1 MRILLSAYSCL
12 PIDGSE
18 SGVGWNWAQCIAA
31 NGHEVVVMTRS
42 INRQRIEAHGAGR
55 SAEAVRF
62 VYNDLPRAWHRIYKL
77 PLGNYTY
84 YVLWQYSAAKL
95 ASCLHRT
102 EGFDC
107 VQHITWGS
115 FRAPSFMGRL
125 GIPFIF
131 GPVGGGEDTPKKL
144 RRGLG
149 WRGWLWDV
157 LRRTSGH
164 IMGAWMESTYQSATE
179 IVTTTDDTLQGI
191 PARHRHKAWTCPA
204 VGIETGASLL
214 RADCASVRHESPAL
228 ELLFV
233 GRLLPWKGLHLVLKA
248 MARENQSSIH
258 LTVIGRGSDLPR
270 LHRLSRRLKLDGV
283 VSWRGWMERDALLS
297 LYRQFDLFALPSLHD
312 SGGMA
317 ALEAMSFGLPVLCL
331 DLGGPAKAVN
341 NRCGRVIATRD
352 RDEEEIVHDIA
363 QFLNDLLADRGSLS
377 KLSEGARARAT
388 ALTFQANVDALYKE
402 AVVSDI
408 REGVFCA
415 EI

>member
-18 SGVGWNWAQCIAA
+18 SGVGWNWAHCIAA
-31 NGHEVVVMTRS
+31 NGHQVVVMTRS
-42 INRQRIEAHGAGR
+42 INRQRIEAHGAGD

-62 VYNDLPRAWHRIYKL
+62 VYHDLPRAWHRIYKL

-84 YVLWQYSAAKL
+84 YVLWQYSAAKR
-95 ASCLHRT
+95 ACRLHRT
-102 EGFDC
+102 ERFDC
-107 VQHITWGS
+107 VQHLTWGS
-115 FRAPSFMGRL
+115 VRAPSFMGRL

-131 GPVGGGEDTPKKL
+131 GPVGGGEDTPRKL

-157 LRRTSGH
+157 LRRTSCG
-164 IMGAWMESTYQSATE
+164 MMAAWMESTYESATE
-179 IVTTTDDTLQGI
+179 IVTTTQDTLRVI

-204 VGIETGASLL
+204 VGIETGVSLR
-214 RADCASVRHESPAL
+214 RADCASVRRETPAL

-248 MARENQSSIH
+248 MAKANQSSIH
-258 LTVIGRGSDLPR
+258 LTVIGHGSDLPR
-270 LHRLSRRLKLDGV
+270 LRRLSRRLKLDGV

-297 LYRQFDLFALPSLHD
+297 LYPQFDLFALPSLHD

-352 RDEEEIVHDIA
+352 RDEEDIVRDIA
-363 QFLNDLLADRGSLS
+363 QFLDELLADRGSLL
-377 KLSEGARARAT
+377 KLSDGARARAAT
-388 ALTFQANVDALYKE
+388 LTFQANVDAVYKE
-402 AVVSDI
+402 VLVSEI